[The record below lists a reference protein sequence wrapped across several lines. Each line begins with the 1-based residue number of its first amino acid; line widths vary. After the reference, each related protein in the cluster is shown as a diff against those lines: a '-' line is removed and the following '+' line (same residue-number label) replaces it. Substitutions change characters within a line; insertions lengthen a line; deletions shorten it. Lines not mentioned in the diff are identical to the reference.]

1 MSCAPELPVIL
12 EQPSN
17 DDCWLQRGQN
27 AEECAACVGGRAG
40 NRRAVWGYSI
50 LWNSLILGKWEPDL
64 RSHRHIPFNKQPNDC
79 GCEHLSF
86 QRSVWGAFYAL
97 LKDSELLST
106 NLTMF
111 FFFLLCIVPVL
122 FVSVGE
128 KSVSWGD
135 ESGMWMERWIFSL
148 CCHVKYDT
156 AVPVRKLANR
166 FDRTVTKEACF
177 FTDRLSFLKSWLKK
191 KKRKPGVSFRV
202 TMQREMINLL
212 KPLKE
217 TILGS
222 GAAVTSI
229 IESGSLDG
237 WEGREKKNKTCL

>member
-1 MSCAPELPVIL
+1 MSCVIL

-64 RSHRHIPFNKQPNDC
+64 RSHRRIPFNKQPNDC

-106 NLTMF
+106 NLAMF
-111 FFFLLCIVPVL
+111 FFFFC
-122 FVSVGE
+122 
-128 KSVSWGD
+128 
-135 ESGMWMERWIFSL
+135 
-148 CCHVKYDT
+148 
-156 AVPVRKLANR
+156 A
-166 FDRTVTKEACF
+166 
-177 FTDRLSFLKSWLKK
+177 SFLFCLSVLE
-191 KKRKPGVSFRV
+191 RKVFLGGMRV
-202 TMQREMINLL
+202 GCEWRGEYYHCVATLNTILQSQSVNLL
-212 KPLKE
+212 TGL
-217 TILGS
+217 TGL
-222 GAAVTSI
+222 
-229 IESGSLDG
+229 
-237 WEGREKKNKTCL
+237 